1 MNDLL
6 LQQEALQREAREV
19 VDALKLEEFFKR
31 FGTVVVGGSVTLGL
45 MTWRDIDMGVEV
57 ETLPSRQQT
66 IEIADHLL
74 SYAGM
79 KGVNIMDNT
88 DLLNPHHP
96 KGIYFG
102 LRFLT
107 AEKNIWKVD
116 IWFIT
121 PDVDNGKSH
130 QKWIFENLTP
140 ERKMSIL
147 AIKNAIHDNPKYKKT
162 VFSIDVYDAVI
173 KHGITDL
180 EGFKSYLKETGRE
193 L

>member
-1 MNDLL
+1 MDDLL
-6 LQQEALQREAREV
+6 KQQEALQKEARAVLDILQLEV
-19 VDALKLEEFFKR
+19 MFRRYGSVSI
-31 FGTVVVGGSVTLGL
+31 GGSVTLGL
-45 MTWRDIDMGVEV
+45 MTWRDIDMGIEV
-57 ETLPSRQQT
+57 ARLPSREQI
-66 IEIADHLL
+66 IEVADHIL
-74 SYAGM
+74 SVPGI

-102 LRFLT
+102 LRYLN
-107 AEKNIWKVD
+107 EDKKLWKFD

-121 PDVDNGKSH
+121 PDIDNGRSH
-130 QKWIFENLTP
+130 QQWVAENLTP
-140 ERKMSIL
+140 EFKLAIL

-180 EGFKSYLKETGRE
+180 EGFKAHLKESGRE